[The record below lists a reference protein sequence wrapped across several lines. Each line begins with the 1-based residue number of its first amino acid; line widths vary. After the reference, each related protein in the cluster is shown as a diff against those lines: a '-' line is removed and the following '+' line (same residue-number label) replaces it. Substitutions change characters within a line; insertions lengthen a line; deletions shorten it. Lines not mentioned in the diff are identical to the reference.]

1 MQIPALGQWHNDFIE
16 NNVFDWDPLL
26 PCTLCMGFKGAGV
39 QGFLPDSQTSSHN
52 QKSTKELAPTQKQQA
67 LITVN

>member
-1 MQIPALGQWHNDFIE
+1 
-16 NNVFDWDPLL
+16 
-26 PCTLCMGFKGAGV
+26 MGFKGVGV

-52 QKSTKELAPTQKQQA
+52 QKSTKELAPTQKQQG